1 MGIGTM
7 GKGAVSITDMDT
19 IERSNLN
26 RQFLFRNEDVGSMK
40 STAAAKAVKKMNP
53 ALNIQAQSVRVAPQT
68 ESLYNDA
75 FWESLDGV
83 VTALDNV
90 EARIYV
96 DQRCILYQKPLI
108 DSGTLGT
115 KGSTQV
121 IVPFLTESYGSS
133 RDAPEESI
141 PIWSGHKMRGE
152 AIRATCLF
160 MTLRAACRV
169 VVVLSVCSTLKNFPH
184 KIEHTIQWARDHFEG
199 LFKSGP
205 AEANNYLTQP
215 DYLTELAKQ
224 QNVQLPNLSTV
235 KSYLVDDK
243 PGDFAACVRW
253 ARMLWEQEFH
263 YNIAQLLHNFPADSA
278 TPEGQPFWSGAKRP
292 PVILRFD
299 PSDPLHMDFI
309 VAASTLRAVNYR
321 ITPVKDLDLIRSVLA
336 TVNPPPFVPAQ
347 NKKIAATEAEAKAM
361 LDAVDDDH
369 DAKVAAAIAALPTP
383 SKLSGFHLQSIE
395 FEKDDDTNEHIAF
408 ITACSNLRARNYAI
422 RESDRHE
429 TKFTAGKIIPAIATT
444 TALVT
449 GMVCLEIYKLL
460 QPSKNRIE
468 DFRCFSC
475 NLALPILSSSE
486 PIAPA
491 KTKSTLKT
499 GVWEWSLWDRIDVD
513 EGDITLEQ
521 LMSHFRDKYGLELTM
536 LSHGASMIFYN
547 FGVGLKK
554 KVKDRLKEK
563 VSDLVSSVGGHVIK
577 PEDRYLI
584 LEACVA
590 NEEEEEVEIPS
601 VTHARCTQCEG
612 GERMSEPH
620 RASGGLGTHTGV
632 SCVAPDAGTCASSSD
647 SKPGEQ
653 P

>member
-1 MGIGTM
+1 MGIGTA
-7 GKGAVSITDMDT
+7 GKGAVNITDMDT

-40 STAAAKAVKKMNP
+40 SMAAAKAVKKMNP
-53 ALNIQAQSVRVAPQT
+53 AINIQAQSVRVAPQT

-96 DQRCILYQKPLI
+96 DQRCIYYQKPLI

-141 PIWSGHKMRGE
+141 PI
-152 AIRATCLF
+152 C
-160 MTLRAACRV
+160 
-169 VVVLSVCSTLKNFPH
+169 TLKNFPH

-199 LFKSGP
+199 LFKAGP
-205 AEANNYLTQP
+205 AECNNYLTQA
-215 DYLTELAKQ
+215 DYLSELAKQ
-224 QNVQLPNLSTV
+224 QNVQLTNLSTV

-243 PGDFAACVRW
+243 PADFAACVRW

-321 ITPVKDLDLIRSVLA
+321 IAPVKDLDFIRGVLT
-336 TVNPPPFVPAQ
+336 TVTPPPFVPAQ

-369 DAKVAAAIAALPTP
+369 DAKVAAAIAALPSP
-383 SKLSGFHLQSIE
+383 SKLEGYHLQAIE

-449 GMVCLEIYKLL
+449 GMVCMEIYKLL
-460 QPSKNRIE
+460 QPAKRSIE

-491 KTKSTLKT
+491 KSKASLKG
-499 GVWEWSLWDRIDVD
+499 GVWEWSLWDRIDVA

-521 LMSHFRDKYGLELTM
+521 LMHHFKDKYGLELTM

-563 VSDLVSSVGGHVIK
+563 VSDLVQSVGTVKIQPQDK
-577 PEDRYLI
+577 YLI

-601 VTHARCTQCEG
+601 VHCRQT
-612 GERMSEPH
+612 ERVRE
-620 RASGGLGTHTGV
+620 REWV
-632 SCVAPDAGTCASSSD
+632 SCAGVR
-647 SKPGEQ
+647 PGRSPNFLWLLFRLQVRALQVPRLNEGETLL
-653 P
+653 PCIATLPPVPARARIPL

>member
-1 MGIGTM
+1 MHRRSPFRFVETF
-7 GKGAVSITDMDT
+7 DT
-19 IERSNLN
+19 RRCCCRL
-26 RQFLFRNEDVGSMK
+26 
-40 STAAAKAVKKMNP
+40 
-53 ALNIQAQSVRVAPQT
+53 
-68 ESLYNDA
+68 
-75 FWESLDGV
+75 V
-83 VTALDNV
+83 VTAPLTLCV
-90 EARIYV
+90 FS
-96 DQRCILYQKPLI
+96 RCVCCI
-108 DSGTLGT
+108 
-115 KGSTQV
+115 
-121 IVPFLTESYGSS
+121 
-133 RDAPEESI
+133 APQI
-141 PIWSGHKMRGE
+141 
-152 AIRATCLF
+152 C
-160 MTLRAACRV
+160 
-169 VVVLSVCSTLKNFPH
+169 TLKNFPH

-199 LFKSGP
+199 LFKAGP
-205 AEANNYLTQP
+205 AECNNYLTQP
-215 DYLTELAKQ
+215 DYLAELAKQ
-224 QNVQLPNLSTV
+224 QNVQLTNLSTV
-235 KSYLVDDK
+235 KSYLVDEK

-292 PVILRFD
+292 PVVLRFD

-321 ITPVKDLDLIRSVLA
+321 IDPVKDLDMIRSVLA
-336 TVNPPPFVPAQ
+336 TITPAPFVPAQ

-369 DAKVAAAIAALPTP
+369 DSKVAAAIAALPSP
-383 SKLSGFHLQSIE
+383 AKLAGYHLQAID

-408 ITACSNLRARNYAI
+408 VTACSNLRARNYAI

-449 GMVCLEIYKLL
+449 GMVCMEIYKLL
-460 QPSKNRIE
+460 QPAKNKIE

-491 KTKSTLKT
+491 KSKAALKS
-499 GVWEWSLWDRIDVD
+499 GVWEWSLWDRIEVT

-521 LMSHFRDKYGLELTM
+521 LMAHFRVKYGLELTM

-547 FGVGLKK
+547 FGVGIKK
-554 KVKDRLKEK
+554 KVKDRLKER
-563 VSDLVSSVGGHVIK
+563 VSDLVQSVGGVKIGEQDK
-577 PEDRYLI
+577 YLI

-601 VTHARCTQCEG
+601 VTHTAHMRTNKRNEPTPASCEC
-612 GERMSEPH
+612 P
-620 RASGGLGTHTGV
+620 LTLV
-632 SCVAPDAGTCASSSD
+632 SFVLSAAVTCASSSETKRARRQTTHEG
-647 SKPGEQ
+647 SLTRCNSRSLPLAPLVNRPAHFFASQHANRALIIFPKSL
-653 P
+653 